1 MGDLLLADSVFII
14 RDAAFGQDFGPK
26 AIAALLGIVLVV
38 WDCRTQRRWDYAWVF
53 GIGTVIWM
61 AAELFLQLSGV
72 RDMPSHQLFGRELG
86 PVAAQ
91 LIQGASEGA
100 LVAVMGLFV
109 GDRWLVKSRR
119 SRSYLIFVLFAAALF
134 FSAFRAARKAQGLDV
149 VASRRDVLD
158 PLALMFIAIM
168 IAIAVVF
175 WWRYRAWHPR
185 TAAMF
190 VAMVALAAV
199 WTIGQVWVGGRW
211 VEVGNEAAQ
220 QFTRAGPLV
229 TFLTLAFDVVVEIAL
244 IYVPFLGIPVMLRL
258 IRNPEP
264 LPEVESSTAP
274 EAAVSVEAR

>member
-1 MGDLLLADSVFII
+1 MLLADSVFII

-26 AIAALLGIVLVV
+26 AIAALLGIILVV
-38 WDCRTQRRWDYAWVF
+38 WDCRSQRRWDYAWVF
-53 GIGTVIWM
+53 LVGTLIWT
-61 AAELFLQLSGV
+61 AAELILQLSGV
-72 RDMPSHQLFGRELG
+72 RDMPSHLLFGRELG

-119 SRSYLIFVLFAAALF
+119 SKAYLIFALFSAALF

-149 VASRRDVLD
+149 VASRRDILD
-158 PLALMFIAIM
+158 PLALGFIAVLV
-168 IAIAVVF
+168 AIAVVF

-190 VAMVALAAV
+190 VAMVGLAAI

-211 VEVGNEAAQ
+211 VEVGNEATD

-229 TFLTLAFDVVVEIAL
+229 SFLALGFDVVVEIAL

-258 IRNPEP
+258 IRDPDPLPAVEQSAPPEP
-264 LPEVESSTAP
+264 
-274 EAAVSVEAR
+274 AVSVDAG